1 MRFPYLALVAVTL
14 IGCGCQSDAPSG
26 NGPSIADAL
35 VFKADALPAEKAK
48 LVLAGTEIPVEVK
61 RRSEGTEVILELWAH
76 GEIVQQERY
85 ESAKDAFSLK
95 VAGGEHYEPP
105 LPLVKFPMEI
115 GASWRWKGA
124 MIAGERSHSAQG
136 SVTTSTEQVYAPTPE
151 AAVKVEVAL
160 ELDSGGP
167 VAAKRT
173 LTFWFV
179 EGRGVVKRAFGAG
192 STREPG

>member
-1 MRFPYLALVAVTL
+1 MRLGLVAFVAVAL
-14 IGCGCQSDAPSG
+14 AGCGCQPDTPSG
-26 NGPSIADAL
+26 SGPVVAEAA
-35 VFKADALPAEKAK
+35 VFQADALPGDKAK

-85 ESAKDAFSLK
+85 QSLQDAFSLK
-95 VAGGEHYEPP
+95 MAGGEHYEPP

-115 GASWRWKGA
+115 GANWKWEGQ
-124 MIAGERSHSAQG
+124 MVAGERSHKAQG
-136 SVTTSTEQVYAPTPE
+136 TVTTRAEQVYAPAPE
-151 AAVKVEVAL
+151 SAVKVEVAL

-167 VAAKRT
+167 VPAKRT